1 MKTVILFIISM
12 VTLAAAPKTDNAALV
27 SRLKNASIEYEKSDY
42 AKVIELLNPYSE
54 ELPNPGL
61 MILANSYS
69 KRSLYNDE
77 VRILRVL
84 AGKNE
89 RNYQALML
97 LGQGLEKQALV
108 TKDADA
114 AKKLRIEAVQIYRN
128 VFHMNPKFKTGFD
141 SLYSLLLLLK
151 ADSEARDILQEALER
166 YGHTPVLVKEMCRLD
181 STGGFV
187 SQAMNSCRESI
198 KLSPNTP
205 DSYVYLSQSF
215 FDQKENNSAERQL
228 VGAAN
233 RFPASEFVQWS
244 AGTVFLKKKNYPT
257 SARYFGQAVKAD
269 PTSARATFG
278 YAQALYES
286 GQEKEALPVFKKA
299 CKMDPATVVE
309 PFFAAASRLRQ
320 KGSPLAA
327 AYKEGASGCH

>member
-1 MKTVILFIISM
+1 MRSLLLFLFSM
-12 VTLAAAPKTDNAALV
+12 TAFAGAPHITDTAL
-27 SRLKNASIEYEKSDY
+27 SARLKAASAEYEKSNY
-42 AKVIELLNPYSE
+42 PKVIELLNPYSE

-69 KRSLYNDE
+69 RRGLYADE
-77 VRILRVL
+77 VRVLRAL
-84 AGKNE
+84 AGRNE
-89 RNYQALML
+89 RSYQAQML
-97 LGQGLEKQALV
+97 LGQGLEKQAMI

-114 AKKLRIEAVQIYRN
+114 AKKMRVEAVQVFRN
-128 VFHMNPKFKTGFD
+128 VFRMNPKYQAGFE
-141 SLYSLLLLLK
+141 SLYALLLQIR
-151 ADSEARDILQEALER
+151 AASEARDILQEGLER
-166 YGHTPVLVKEMCRLD
+166 FGHTPALMREMCRLD

-187 SQAMNSCRESI
+187 TQALTSCRESI
-198 KLSPNTP
+198 KLSPNKP

-215 FDQKENNSAERQL
+215 FDQRENNSAEREL

-244 AGTVFLKKKNYPT
+244 AGTVFLKKKNFPA

-269 PTSARATFG
+269 PNSARATFG
-278 YAQALYES
+278 YAQSLFEA
-286 GQEKEALPVFKKA
+286 GQEKEALPVYKKA

-320 KGSPLAA
+320 KGSPLAS